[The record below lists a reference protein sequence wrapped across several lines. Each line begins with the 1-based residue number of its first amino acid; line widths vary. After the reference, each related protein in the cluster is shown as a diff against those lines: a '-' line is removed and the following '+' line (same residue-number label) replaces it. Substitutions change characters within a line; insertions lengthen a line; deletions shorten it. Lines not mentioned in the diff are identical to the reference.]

1 MSARIVRSSLALRPS
16 AMPAIQ
22 RGFRTTALLRHNE
35 SEPIGPKSS
44 DKPVSKGA
52 NTQMIMFGGVGLA
65 IGAGFF
71 LLMSRPDVAKDQ
83 PVDGV
88 TKKAVSP
95 K

>member
-1 MSARIVRSSLALRPS
+1 
-16 AMPAIQ
+16 
-22 RGFRTTALLRHNE
+22 
-35 SEPIGPKSS
+35 
-44 DKPVSKGA
+44 
-52 NTQMIMFGGVGLA
+52 MIMFGGVGLA